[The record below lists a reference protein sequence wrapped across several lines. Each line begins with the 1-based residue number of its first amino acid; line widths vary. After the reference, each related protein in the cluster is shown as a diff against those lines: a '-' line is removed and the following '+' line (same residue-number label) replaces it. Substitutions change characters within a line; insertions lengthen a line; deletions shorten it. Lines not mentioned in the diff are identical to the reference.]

1 MRLYR
6 CEAHSG
12 DGRRPAPNP
21 DSWVWQ
27 GLVASGGWDAM
38 GRWFVSDVSILS
50 WYARDAGSFR
60 IVSIDVDP
68 ADAEKWRVS
77 RNPQAQRFSR
87 DEENEFFLPRDVAEA
102 AVFDREMTDHV
113 ARMLSDDGVPV
124 VRP

>member
-1 MRLYR
+1 
-6 CEAHSG
+6 
-12 DGRRPAPNP
+12 
-21 DSWVWQ
+21 
-27 GLVASGGWDAM
+27 M